1 VSDAELFDVVDEFDR
16 VVATASRAVVHRDGL
31 RHRSAH
37 ILVYDS
43 AGRLYLQRRAFSKEC
58 SPGCWDT
65 SAAGHVGA
73 GEGYATA
80 AQRELEEELGLGGS
94 PLLEPL
100 FKLEASVDTGHEF
113 VWVFRTT
120 TAEAIRPDP
129 VEIIDGRWCTEAEV
143 ADWVVR
149 EPEAFTGSFRLIWS
163 LLRAA

>member
-1 VSDAELFDVVDEFDR
+1 MSADELFDVVDEFDH
-16 VVATASRAVVHRDGL
+16 VIATATRAIVHRDGL
-31 RHRSAH
+31 RHRAAH
-37 ILVYDS
+37 ILLYDD

-80 AQRELEEELGLGGS
+80 AQRELEEELGIGGS

-100 FKLEASVDTGHEF
+100 FKLPASVDTGHEF

-120 TAEAIRPDP
+120 TTQAVRPDP
-129 VEIIDGRWCTEAEV
+129 HEIIDGRWCTEAEIT
-143 ADWVVR
+143 DWIAR
-149 EPEAFTGSFRLIWS
+149 EPAAFTGSFRQIWS
-163 LLRAA
+163 LLRVA